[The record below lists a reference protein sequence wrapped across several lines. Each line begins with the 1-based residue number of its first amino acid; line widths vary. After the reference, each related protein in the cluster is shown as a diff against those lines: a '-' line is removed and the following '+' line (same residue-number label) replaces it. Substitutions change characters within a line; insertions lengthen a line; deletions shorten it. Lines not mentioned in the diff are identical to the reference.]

1 MRVHVA
7 DHQLIS
13 HKLTY
18 LRDKRT
24 DSPTFRRLAE
34 ELVTLLAYEATRE
47 VRTLVIGA
55 WDPKA
60 GACGSVWDL
69 VRDTRANHWVE
80 VVGALDE
87 EGCGEV
93 LRAFFRERRA

>member
-1 MRVHVA
+1 MCAGAIVA
-7 DHQLIS
+7 A
-13 HKLTY
+13 
-18 LRDKRT
+18 R
-24 DSPTFRRLAE
+24 
-34 ELVTLLAYEATRE
+34 

-80 VVGALDE
+80 VVAVED

-93 LRAFFRERRA
+93 LREFFRERRG